1 MKERIHYFDVA
12 KGILILMVA
21 YGHVWYTICHNSG
34 FDNIFMSQLYD
45 FSNIWVVFYMPAF
58 FVITGRCS
66 NYNCSWKSFLYKQVK
81 TLLVPA
87 FTLALLIHAIE
98 WLFTGH
104 GFYIGIKVFMKGVSY
119 WFIFA
124 LFTAKMI
131 YFIVNQLLGSVYKI
145 AFITLLLS
153 FFSVVVYGFFPKVPN
168 YWCWIHAL
176 GLIPF
181 LSLGELIKKYDVLDN
196 KKAILISGGGIS
208 CMFSFIFR
216 FWYKNSKNNRR
227 HILAYRPDIS
237 FCNNGNYRFC
247 VYINNMQANR

>member
-34 FDNIFMSQLYD
+34 FNNIFMSQLYD

-58 FVITGRCS
+58 FVITGRSS

-124 LFTAKMI
+124 LFAAKMI

-196 KKAILISGGGIS
+196 KKAILISGEAV
-208 CMFSFIFR
+208 R
-216 FWYKNSKNNRR
+216 KLN
-227 HILAYRPDIS
+227 
-237 FCNNGNYRFC
+237 
-247 VYINNMQANR
+247 

>member
-124 LFTAKMI
+124 LFVAKMI

-153 FFSVVVYGFFPKVPN
+153 FFLLLFMVFSQKFPTIGAGFTLWV
-168 YWCWIHAL
+168 
-176 GLIPF
+176 
-181 LSLGELIKKYDVLDN
+181 
-196 KKAILISGGGIS
+196 
-208 CMFSFIFR
+208 
-216 FWYKNSKNNRR
+216 
-227 HILAYRPDIS
+227 
-237 FCNNGNYRFC
+237 
-247 VYINNMQANR
+247 